1 MTTGLFYVFIVS
13 SLDHPV
19 YRELHGMRKQLL
31 LKYNVSYT
39 VLMNEDESCLND
51 ASSPTLVPM
60 QSDEILFPRSGMSPF
75 MTQKFLSAVKM
86 YFRSFPNWSSVPPYI
101 VRINATVYIHWPTF
115 TEIVNS
121 LPREGLIA
129 GPCHTSDCLPFMNGM
144 VLVFS
149 KDVLRRVLEDP
160 RIYDKLLMRQPD
172 DVVLTQLAN
181 PYATTKVNLI
191 DYFVHP
197 HMNFTEYEI
206 GNHTDE
212 EGMYRLDV
220 IQPRDNNKC
229 IYRIARKSN
238 RSIDVKNWQLLL
250 HYYKEEVG
258 DIQEN
263 YTPSSWSTKDKVF
276 LGLAIL
282 LLLVI
287 FVVICCTKNDQ

>member
-13 SLDHPV
+13 SLDHPI

-31 LKYNVSYT
+31 LKYNVPYT
-39 VLMNEDESCLND
+39 VLMNEDESSLND
-51 ASSPTLVPM
+51 ASNTTLVPM

-101 VRINATVYIHWPTF
+101 IRINATVYIHWPTF
-115 TEIVNS
+115 TNIVNS

-160 RIYDKLLMRQPD
+160 RIYDKSLMQHPD
-172 DVVLTQLAN
+172 DVALTQLAN
-181 PYATTKVNLI
+181 PYATTKINLI

-197 HMNFTEYEI
+197 HKNFTEYEI

-220 IQPRDNNKC
+220 IQPRNNNKC
-229 IYRIARKSN
+229 IFRIARKSN
-238 RSIDVKNWQLLL
+238 RSIDVKNWQMLL
-250 HYYKEEVG
+250 HYYKEEAG

-263 YTPSSWSTKDKVF
+263 YTPPWSTKDKVF

-287 FVVICCTKNDQ
+287 LVVICCTKNDH

>member
-1 MTTGLFYVFIVS
+1 MTTGLYYVFIVS

-19 YRELHGMRKQLL
+19 YRELHVMRKRLL
-31 LKYNVSYT
+31 QNYNVPYT
-39 VLMNEDESCLND
+39 VLMNEEESSLSD
-51 ASSPTLVPM
+51 ASCPTLLPM

-115 TEIVNS
+115 TNILNS
-121 LPREGLIA
+121 LPREGLVA

-149 KDVLRRVLEDP
+149 KDVLLRVLEDP
-160 RIYDKLLMRQPD
+160 RIYDKSLMQHPD
-172 DVVLTQLAN
+172 DVTLTQLAN
-181 PYATTKVNLI
+181 PHATTKVNLI

-197 HMNFTEYEI
+197 HKNFTEYEI

-212 EGMYRLDV
+212 QGLYRLDV
-220 IQPRDNNKC
+220 IQPRNYNKC
-229 IYRIARKSN
+229 IFRIAHKSD

-250 HYYKEEVG
+250 REYQEDQVG
-258 DIQEN
+258 IQEN
-263 YTPSSWSTKDKVF
+263 YSSTKWRTKDKVF
-276 LGLAIL
+276 LALAIL
-282 LLLVI
+282 LLLLI
-287 FVVICCTKNDQ
+287 LVVIGFTKNDH